1 VCFMSV
7 SAIGFS
13 ANAVNVQAYA
23 ATSNKRAADG
33 DYQTPGAG
41 RSSVKDSDGDY
52 KPLATA
58 QSKSSS
64 AVQAAVTNL
73 KIGGK

>member
-1 VCFMSV
+1 MSV
-7 SAIGFS
+7 SAIGSS
-13 ANAVNVQAYA
+13 ANAVNVQNHA
-23 ATSNKRAADG
+23 ATANKRAADG

-41 RSSVKDSDGDY
+41 RVSVKDSDGDY

-58 QSKSSS
+58 QSVSSN
-64 AVQAAVTNL
+64 AVHAAVSNL